1 MDLDYSS
8 AKRSNIMSTIML
20 TIIFT
25 ISIISTLTINPI
37 ANTDPIGAGAMLRSG
52 VDARALGMG
61 GAYVAIA
68 NNYSAAYWNPAGVT
82 RAEPI
87 YLGGM
92 NMDKFGVGLNL
103 NYISGGLSPGKLS
116 LIEPVSLPGFEESI
130 IEDFSISGTYMGF
143 STNVRASN
151 PSGNPVGVITY
162 SERTYMG
169 TTGFQLPVLG
179 SVGGSIK
186 LYRFRAPNAGVDGK
200 NAEANGL
207 GFDLGFLTEPLD
219 NFWIAAAGFDLTG
232 TEIKWD
238 NTPSEPTNIAPSR
251 YSAGA
256 AYELNLVNLPI
267 PGAVAGEAIFS
278 GQYTFG
284 ANVENKIKTGFE
296 YSLSVVALRG
306 GLVKTIDGAL
316 EFAAGA
322 GLKLNILKADV
333 AWVQN
338 KTIEGQNTSD
348 TIVLSTEF
356 SFSL

>member
-1 MDLDYSS
+1 MDLDYNSS
-8 AKRSNIMSTIML
+8 KKSNAGPA
-20 TIIFT
+20 IIFT
-25 ISIISTLTINPI
+25 FIVTLSILSTLTINPI
-37 ANTDPIGAGAMLRSG
+37 ANTDPIGAGSMLRSG

-68 NNYSAAYWNPAGVT
+68 DNYSAAYWNPAGVT

-116 LIEPVSLPGFEESI
+116 LVSPLNIPGFEEPI
-130 IEDFSISGTYMGF
+130 IEDFSLSGTYMGF

-169 TTGFQLPVLG
+169 TTGFRLPVLG

-186 LYRFRAPNAGVDGK
+186 LYRFRAPNAGVDGN

-219 NFWIAAAGFDLTG
+219 DFWVAAAGLDLTG
-232 TEIKWD
+232 TDIKWD

-256 AYELNLVNLPI
+256 AYELNLANLPI
-267 PGAVAGEAIFS
+267 SGPIAGNAIFA
-278 GQYTFG
+278 GQYAFG
-284 ANVENKIKTGFE
+284 ANVENKVRTGFE
-296 YSLSVVALRG
+296 YSLSILALRG
-306 GLVKTIDGAL
+306 GLVKTMDGAL

-322 GLKLNILKADV
+322 GLKLNVLKADV
-333 AWVQN
+333 AWIQN

-356 SFSL
+356 SF